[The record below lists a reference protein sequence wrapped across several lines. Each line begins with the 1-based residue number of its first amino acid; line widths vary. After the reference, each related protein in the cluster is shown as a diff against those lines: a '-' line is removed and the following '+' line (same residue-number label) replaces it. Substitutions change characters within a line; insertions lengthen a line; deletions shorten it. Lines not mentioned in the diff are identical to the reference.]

1 MIKKFK
7 NDEFDKIA
15 ILWLETNISTHNFIN
30 EDYWK
35 VQFDNVKEML
45 PQAELFIYE
54 EDEELQGFVGVIDNY
69 IAGIFVS
76 KNIQSKGI
84 GKSLLDHVKTLRNEL
99 SLNVYKKNERAV
111 TFYERESFEIKEHRI
126 DENTNEVE
134 YLMLW
139 KRNL

>member
-1 MIKKFK
+1 
-7 NDEFDKIA
+7 
-15 ILWLETNISTHNFIN
+15 
-30 EDYWK
+30 
-35 VQFDNVKEML
+35 ML

-99 SLNVYKKNERAV
+99 SLSVYKKNERAV
-111 TFYERESFEIKEHRI
+111 KFYIREGFVIKEQKV
-126 DENTNEVE
+126 DENTSEIE

-139 KRNL
+139 KHNV

>member
-1 MIKKFK
+1 MIRKFK
-7 NDEFDKIA
+7 ENEIDKIA
-15 ILWLETNISTHNFIN
+15 NLWLETNITAHNFIDEN
-30 EDYWK
+30 YWK
-35 VQFDNVKEML
+35 EQFNTVKSML
-45 PQAELFIYE
+45 PQAELFVYE

-111 TFYERESFEIKEHRI
+111 TFYEREGFEIKEHKI
-126 DENTNEVE
+126 DENTNEIQ

>member
-7 NDEFDKIA
+7 NDEIDQIA
-15 ILWLETNISTHNFIN
+15 NLWLETNISTHNFIN
-30 EDYWK
+30 ENYWRA
-35 VQFDNVKEML
+35 QFDNVKEML
-45 PQAELFIYE
+45 PQTELFIYE

-84 GKSLLDHVKTLRNEL
+84 GKSLLDHIKTLRNEL
-99 SLNVYKKNERAV
+99 SLSVYKKNERAV
-111 TFYERESFEIKEHRI
+111 KFYIREGFEIKEQKV
-126 DENTNEVE
+126 DENTSEIE

-139 KRNL
+139 KKNM

>member
-1 MIKKFK
+1 MIRKFK
-7 NDEFDKIA
+7 ENEIDKIA
-15 ILWLETNISTHNFIN
+15 NLWLETNITAHNFIDEN
-30 EDYWK
+30 YWK
-35 VQFDNVKEML
+35 EQFDTVKSML
-45 PQAELFIYE
+45 PQAELFVYE
-54 EDEELQGFVGVIDNY
+54 EDGELQGFIGLIDNY

-76 KNIQSKGI
+76 VNVQSKGI
-84 GKSLLDHVKTLRNEL
+84 GKNLLDYIKPLRAEL

-134 YLMLW
+134 YLMVW

>member
-1 MIKKFK
+1 MIRKFK
-7 NDEFDKIA
+7 KDEIDQIA
-15 ILWLETNISTHNFIN
+15 NLWLETNISAHNFIN
-30 EDYWK
+30 ENYWK

-99 SLNVYKKNERAV
+99 SLSVYKKNERAV
-111 TFYERESFEIKEHRI
+111 KFYIREGFVIKEQKV
-126 DENTNEVE
+126 DENTSEIE

-139 KRNL
+139 KHNV

>member
-1 MIKKFK
+1 MIRKFK
-7 NDEFDKIA
+7 KDEIDQISN
-15 ILWLETNISTHNFIN
+15 LWLETNISAHNFIN
-30 EDYWK
+30 ENYWK
-35 VQFDNVKEML
+35 AQFDNVKEML

-99 SLNVYKKNERAV
+99 SLSVYKKNERAV
-111 TFYERESFEIKEHRI
+111 KFYIREGFVIKEQKV
-126 DENTNEVE
+126 DENTSEIE

-139 KRNL
+139 KHNV

>member
-1 MIKKFK
+1 MIRKFK
-7 NDEFDKIA
+7 KDEIDQIA
-15 ILWLETNISTHNFIN
+15 NLWLETNISAHNFIN
-30 EDYWK
+30 ENYWK
-35 VQFDNVKEML
+35 EQFDNVKEML

-99 SLNVYKKNERAV
+99 SLSVYKKNERAV
-111 TFYERESFEIKEHRI
+111 KFYIREGFVIKEQKV
-126 DENTNEVE
+126 DENTSEIE

-139 KRNL
+139 KHNV

>member
-1 MIKKFK
+1 MIRKFK
-7 NDEFDKIA
+7 KDEIDQIA
-15 ILWLETNISTHNFIN
+15 NLWLETNISAHNFIN
-30 EDYWK
+30 ENYWK
-35 VQFDNVKEML
+35 AQFDNVKEML

-99 SLNVYKKNERAV
+99 SLSVYKKNERAV
-111 TFYERESFEIKEHRI
+111 KFYIREGFVIKEQKV
-126 DENTNEVE
+126 DENTSEIE

-139 KRNL
+139 KHNV